1 MRGASSACLPRVL
14 GVLPSPLYGGVGR
27 WGCCSRAPIAR
38 LHGAMRFAYCALQ
51 GGGLTSRAL
60 LQLLHQA
67 LQQPRARLDRGEQ
80 HVFMIRVC
88 AVAIDAKPVQ
98 RWDAHRDGEIPV
110 RSTADSCCAL
120 ELEADLLCN
129 GSSLVEH
136 EVDCTPAHERR
147 PRDLARHARLDVG

>member
-1 MRGASSACLPRVL
+1 MRPRARPERCPLFQCAAASR
-14 GVLPSPLYGGVGR
+14 R
-27 WGCCSRAPIAR
+27 TTAPVI
-38 LHGAMRFAYCALQ
+38 HPM
-51 GGGLTSRAL
+51 LTSRAL

-98 RWDAHRDGEIPV
+98 RWDAHRDGEISV
-110 RSTADSCCAL
+110 RSTADSCCAF

-129 GSSLVEH
+129 GS
-136 EVDCTPAHERR
+136 
-147 PRDLARHARLDVG
+147 